1 MKQKIISL
9 NKWRRIVWWVEILYK
24 KVCATLNY
32 IEGFLIL
39 LWRLST
45 ITGCILI
52 YTFASLIGI
61 LIGITTSAIA
71 LKICVTATRNKRYKS
86 IIKKKKNKVDN
97 IVLPAKSELNSI
109 EVLIS
114 KGLIVQTLFM
124 MNFL

>member
-1 MKQKIISL
+1 M
-9 NKWRRIVWWVEILYK
+9 WWVEILYK
-24 KVCATLNY
+24 KVCRTLNY
-32 IEGFLIL
+32 IEYFLIL
-39 LWRLST
+39 LGRLST
-45 ITGCILI
+45 ITGCLLT

-61 LIGITTSAIA
+61 LIRIATSAIA
-71 LKICVTATRNKRYKS
+71 LKICVTATRNKMYQP

-114 KGLIVQTLFM
+114 KSLIYQTLFM